1 MKNGCTHDGSPPCPL
16 TRRPA
21 RSGRPSGL
29 AARHSSGPRQGSA
42 RGSRVSRLFRPPQGI
57 PPHGSDSTALPKS
70 GAHPGVVSQTN
81 AITERVIGHDRLNG
95 TMRTHVNPAFRSAM
109 NELRQLFL
117 KVAGDFLRRF
127 EMCDKSPIATSAR
140 LDMSVFEY
148 KCLNTMEGK
157 HGSAGVRAQA
167 Q

>member
-1 MKNGCTHDGSPPCPL
+1 MAHPPAHSPGGPPAVGGRQAL
-16 TRRPA
+16 RRVTLRDPVKEA
-21 RSGRPSGL
+21 HEGL
-29 AARHSSGPRQGSA
+29 ALVDSSALRKGFLRT
-42 RGSRVSRLFRPPQGI
+42 
-57 PPHGSDSTALPKS
+57 GSDSTALPKS
-70 GAHPGVVSQTN
+70 GAHPRVVSQTN
-81 AITERVIGHDRLNG
+81 AITERVMGHDRLNG

-117 KVAGDFLRRF
+117 KVAGDFSRRF